1 MSSTRTAIAR
11 QVKKIIIGGRYHLSG
26 DTQNGSFV
34 THDEVTREVVRVTD
48 THVVCECGRK
58 FIINGNLKINE

>member
-1 MSSTRTAIAR
+1 MSSTITAITQ

-26 DTQNGSFV
+26 DIQNGSFV
-34 THDEVTREVVRVTD
+34 THDEVTRKVVRVTA

>member
-1 MSSTRTAIAR
+1 MSISRTAIAR

-26 DTQNGSFV
+26 DIQNGSFV

-58 FIINGNLKINE
+58 FIINGNLKIDE

>member
-1 MSSTRTAIAR
+1 MSSTITAITQ

-26 DTQNGSFV
+26 DIQNGSSV
-34 THDEVTREVVRVTD
+34 THDEVTRKVVRVTD

-58 FIINGNLKINE
+58 FIINGNLKIDE